1 MEQLHFDSL
10 FLKREIA
17 KNNLNK
23 IIKFGKINLLASF
36 IIFILNVSTNK
47 LLDDESKLHPIF
59 PLILI
64 MLFNIVCMLIVKFY
78 KFNYTKRS
86 LKNIENAVFYYIS
99 ISLFGSAFIMII
111 DQDYINS
118 ALFYTLIVFVAA
130 SFFIIKPYLFI
141 IPVAASGVMII
152 LTMIGNN
159 ESQAVITIQIVY
171 MVALTIISSTLAN
184 AYNTFFIKNIR
195 IKAEL
200 MGEIQYRK
208 KISKDLR
215 EANRKLLIQNSID
228 PLTGLQNRMS
238 FNHHLENF
246 KKMASLN
253 RLSITAVMIDIDYFK
268 KYNDF
273 YGHAKGDEVI
283 AKVGKVIFLISEKY
297 GIFAARY
304 GGEEF
309 TLLLQDYTEEKVKF
323 ICEEIIKNVA
333 KLRIPHEFSD
343 VAHVVTVSIGAK
355 TIEASE
361 AIHIVQVFNQADAL
375 LYEVKRSGKNAYMVS
390 SGL

>member
-1 MEQLHFDSL
+1 MEQKSNDAL

-17 KNNLNK
+17 RNNLSK
-23 IIKFGKINLLASF
+23 IVKLGKINLLASF
-36 IIFILNVSTNK
+36 IIFILNVSSNE
-47 LLDDESKLHPIF
+47 LLDDESTLHPIF
-59 PLILI
+59 PLVLI
-64 MLFNIVCMLIVKFY
+64 MVFNIVCILIVKLY
-78 KFNYTKRS
+78 KFNYTKRT
-86 LKNIENAVFYYIS
+86 LKNIENAVFYYIF

-118 ALFYTLIVFVAA
+118 GLFYTLIVFAAA
-130 SFFIIKPYLFI
+130 SFFIIKPHLFI

-152 LTMIGNN
+152 ITMIGNN

-184 AYNTFFIKNIR
+184 AYNIFFIKNIR

-200 MGEIQYRK
+200 IDEIQYRK

-215 EANRKLLIQNSID
+215 EANRKLLVQNSID

-238 FNHHLENF
+238 FNNHLESL
-246 KKMASLN
+246 KKIITESN
-253 RLSITAVMIDIDYFK
+253 RLIVSAVMIDIDYFK

-283 AKVGKVIFLISEKY
+283 AKVGTVIFSTSEKY

-309 TLLLQDYTEEKVKF
+309 ILLLQNQTEEIVKLV
-323 ICEEIIKNVA
+323 CEEIIKDVA
-333 KLRIPHEFSD
+333 KLRIPHEFND
-343 VAHVVTVSIGAK
+343 VDHVVTVSIGAK
-355 TIEASE
+355 TVEASN
-361 AIHIVQVFNQADAL
+361 AHHIMQVIDQADAM
-375 LYEVKRSGKNAYMVS
+375 LYEVKRTGKNAYMVS
-390 SGL
+390 S